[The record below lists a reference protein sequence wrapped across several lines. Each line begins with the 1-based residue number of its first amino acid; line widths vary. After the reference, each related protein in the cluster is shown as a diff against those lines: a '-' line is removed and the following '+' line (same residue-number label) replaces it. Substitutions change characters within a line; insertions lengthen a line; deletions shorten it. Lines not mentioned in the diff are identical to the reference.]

1 MLRLFLPITRVIL
14 ASGRNLP
21 QARKELCA
29 YFVISQSAS
38 SC

>member
-1 MLRLFLPITRVIL
+1 MPITRILL
-14 ASGRNLP
+14 ASGRHLP

-29 YFVISQSAS
+29 YFVISRSAS